1 MSQHKVI
8 DLTGFLPDT
17 RKYKRKLTF
26 SELRNERKTKEAID
40 ALLGDRLK
48 QLKSESKTIIKDEH
62 GRSDPLSERLED
74 SAPLGT
80 AAGIEWWD
88 EYVLEHPESITHL
101 IEHPVPLKGTTA
113 LAKQA
118 LVTGKAMLT
127 PAEREKLRKLKKK
140 ERVQDLQEKIK
151 MGLLKPPPP
160 KIKMKNLMLVLGKE
174 AVAGPSAVE
183 QMVKAQVE
191 QRLRDHEQRNAD
203 RKLSP
208 EERRE
213 KNIAKWTR
221 PLEKASV
228 LKMSAYLIY
237 KRINNKIRFKIMK
250 NAEQLH
256 VGGVFLNSKL
266 QKNTL
271 DYYPSLVVVEGS
283 RKAVKRFDRLMLN
296 RINWLE
302 EIKFEKEQGK
312 MEDENVQDDAS
323 DENDE
328 EEDDE
333 LQGPRTNEGVC
344 VRIFHGSESKKKFS
358 RWSYQELREYESG
371 MVFLQERGCMHF
383 WEMIERFRSKELD
396 V

>member
-1 MSQHKVI
+1 M
-8 DLTGFLPDT
+8 
-17 RKYKRKLTF
+17 
-26 SELRNERKTKEAID
+26 
-40 ALLGDRLK
+40 
-48 QLKSESKTIIKDEH
+48 
-62 GRSDPLSERLED
+62 
-74 SAPLGT
+74 
-80 AAGIEWWD
+80 
-88 EYVLEHPESITHL
+88 
-101 IEHPVPLKGTTA
+101 
-113 LAKQA
+113 
-118 LVTGKAMLT
+118 
-127 PAEREKLRKLKKK
+127 
-140 ERVQDLQEKIK
+140 
-151 MGLLKPPPP
+151 
-160 KIKMKNLMLVLGKE
+160 
-174 AVAGPSAVE
+174 
-183 QMVKAQVE
+183 
-191 QRLRDHEQRNAD
+191 
-203 RKLSP
+203 
-208 EERRE
+208 
-213 KNIAKWTR
+213 
-221 PLEKASV
+221 
-228 LKMSAYLIY
+228 
-237 KRINNKIRFKIMK
+237 RFKIMK